1 MSKEPVK
8 CAGSKR
14 ETLVSA
20 AFKTAESLEVSMSG
34 HPELGDREKIEE
46 QRRLARYPS
55 DCPVCHVKR
64 GEHCVTSTGKLSHNH
79 KSRPTH

>member
-1 MSKEPVK
+1 
-8 CAGSKR
+8 
-14 ETLVSA
+14 
-20 AFKTAESLEVSMSG
+20 MSG